1 MTFDEVFKS
10 IIETYNGPDI
20 SGITDAIDKIKA
32 VADNMEATV
41 PKTDFDELKGRYDSL
56 DAKYRERYI
65 EENFGKQPGPDTPNI
80 GDSMND
86 STQYDASIMSDEYE
100 ENKYKEDEEDLVFGD
115 L

>member
-65 EENFGKQPGPDTPNI
+65 EENFGKQPGANTPEVSIETKDN
-80 GDSMND
+80 MEV
-86 STQYDASIMSDEYE
+86 DASAMADEYATDE
-100 ENKYKEDEEDLVFGD
+100 EEDEEDLVFGD